1 MIQAFLLA
9 LKASS
14 LEMVQQFVDWGMP
27 LSSGALSQAL
37 LEPLK
42 ARAPCEALH
51 VVCELVDREN
61 FSNSWRILVRHRPR
75 ECRLDP
81 LTLIPMYKSVFA
93 VIKQ

>member
-27 LSSGALSQAL
+27 LGSSPLSQAL
-37 LEPLK
+37 GHVACE
-42 ARAPCEALH
+42 RFEALH

-61 FSNSWRILVRHRPR
+61 FSNSWRILARPR
-75 ECRLDP
+75 ELARKLLKAFENP
-81 LTLIPMYKSVFA
+81 
-93 VIKQ
+93 